1 MEHKGTVV
9 IETKRLLL
17 RRFNMDD
24 IEFAFKNWTS
34 DEKVTEFLR
43 WPTHKDITITQ
54 RVLEDWIDN
63 YKNENYY
70 QWAIELKEI
79 SEPIGSISVVDM
91 DDKTDKV
98 HIGYAIGSNWWN
110 QGITSEAFKGIIP
123 FLFEEIKV
131 QRIES
136 QHDPNNPN
144 SGKVMLKN
152 GLTFEGILRQ
162 ADWSNKGIVDASMYS
177 LLAEEYFN
185 KNKVNNYPD

>member
-63 YKNENYY
+63 YKNENKR
-70 QWAIELKEI
+70 WANKFLCR
-79 SEPIGSISVVDM
+79 
-91 DDKTDKV
+91 
-98 HIGYAIGSNWWN
+98 
-110 QGITSEAFKGIIP
+110 IIP
-123 FLFEEIKV
+123 GNF
-131 QRIES
+131 R
-136 QHDPNNPN
+136 
-144 SGKVMLKN
+144 
-152 GLTFEGILRQ
+152 
-162 ADWSNKGIVDASMYS
+162 
-177 LLAEEYFN
+177 
-185 KNKVNNYPD
+185 

>member
-110 QGITSEAFKGIIP
+110 QGITSEAFFCFFS
-123 FLFEEIKV
+123 FLFDDVKV
-131 QRIES
+131 
-136 QHDPNNPN
+136 
-144 SGKVMLKN
+144 
-152 GLTFEGILRQ
+152 ILL
-162 ADWSNKGIVDASMYS
+162 DEKKTETD
-177 LLAEEYFN
+177 
-185 KNKVNNYPD
+185 K

>member
-9 IETKRLLL
+9 IETERLTL
-17 RRFNMDD
+17 RPFNIND
-24 IEFAFKNWTS
+24 IEFAFNNWTN

-43 WPTHKDITITQ
+43 WSTHKDISVTQ
-54 RVLEDWIDN
+54 KILKEWIN
-63 YKNENYY
+63 SYTEKNYY

-79 SEPIGSISVVDM
+79 AEPVGAISVVNMNEKIDM
-91 DDKTDKV
+91 V
-98 HIGYAIGSNWWN
+98 QIGYAIGSKWWN
-110 QGITSEAFKGIIP
+110 KGITSEAFKAIIP
-123 FLFEEIKV
+123 FLFEEVKV

-152 GLTFEGILRQ
+152 GLTYEGVLRH
-162 ADWSNKGIVDASMYS
+162 ADWSNKGIVDASIYS

-185 KNKVNNYPD
+185 RKSKKKL